1 MVVQNYFLYFP
12 MTLLKIDS
20 KVGRGVSTTAQMYS
34 RSIAESAGHTPTP
47 TPTHPGLIPTILHS
61 PLYWESRDGCQ
72 WSSFLAELLTC
83 THTTPPQDLHILI
96 QSHTAMQ
103 IERRAVQF
111 DDHCPVSP
119 QNHYNNLPCA
129 VQVTLCCVNS
139 ECVLQ

>member
-1 MVVQNYFLYFP
+1 MYDMMPRPWWVWLTCLSHRSN
-12 MTLLKIDS
+12 IDWTAATAAQQIYS
-20 KVGRGVSTTAQMYS
+20 RECWPQRREACVGRD
-34 RSIAESAGHTPTP
+34 
-47 TPTHPGLIPTILHS
+47 LIPTIVHS

-72 WSSFLAELLTC
+72 WSSFLAELVTC

-103 IERRAVQF
+103 IERWAVQF